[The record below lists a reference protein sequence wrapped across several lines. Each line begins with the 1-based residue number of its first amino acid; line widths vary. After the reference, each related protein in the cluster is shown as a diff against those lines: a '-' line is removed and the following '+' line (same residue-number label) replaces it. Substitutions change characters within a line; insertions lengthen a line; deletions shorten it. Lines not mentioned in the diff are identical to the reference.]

1 MMSFIRFYC
10 YKCPIVV
17 EVGRWVLDKD
27 SKYPVIINGMFDD
40 PVYIPGVMGVIFV
53 LLFTIHNYFLSIR
66 SMPFFILIALMLT
79 VVALLKNYQQ
89 QRRMI
94 VLRYFWA
101 NYTFVKPRVSDHRCG
116 DGGKNEFS
124 LEKTNSQFVMASER
138 ERRSFFLKP
147 ESPKKSL
154 PGTAHGS

>member
-1 MMSFIRFYC
+1 
-10 YKCPIVV
+10 
-17 EVGRWVLDKD
+17 
-27 SKYPVIINGMFDD
+27 
-40 PVYIPGVMGVIFV
+40 MGVIFV

-101 NYTFVKPRVSDHRCG
+101 NYTFVKPKVSDHRGG

-124 LEKTNSQFVMASER
+124 LEKTNSQFVMASESAQR
-138 ERRSFFLKP
+138 FLFKARKS
-147 ESPKKSL
+147 EKKSPRNRPWIMIHPEAETPKSSPIVEFATTSTTTQKL
-154 PGTAHGS
+154 T